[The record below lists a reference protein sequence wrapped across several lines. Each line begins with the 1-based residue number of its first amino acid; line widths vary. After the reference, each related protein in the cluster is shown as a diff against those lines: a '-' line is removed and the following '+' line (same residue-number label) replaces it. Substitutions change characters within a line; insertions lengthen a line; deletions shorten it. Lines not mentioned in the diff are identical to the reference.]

1 MNVINFFQPLFFFTK
16 FNGIIYLLNFVLERG
31 VFQAKPELIMRKIL
45 ICDDSMT
52 IRKKLTNSLKSII
65 ECDVFEAKN
74 GIEAISMYD
83 EVKPDLVFMDIMMPE
98 KDGLEAVAEI
108 LTLHQEAKIVM
119 LSSVGTK
126 DNLQRA
132 LKFGAIDFVQKPI
145 ENERLEIILSTHCKE
160 A

>member
-1 MNVINFFQPLFFFTK
+1 
-16 FNGIIYLLNFVLERG
+16 
-31 VFQAKPELIMRKIL
+31 MRKIL

-74 GIEAISMYD
+74 GVEAISMFD

-108 LTLHQEAKIVM
+108 LTLHQGAKIIM

-126 DNLQRA
+126 ENLQKA

-145 ENERLEIILSTHCKE
+145 ENERLETILSTYCKE

>member
-1 MNVINFFQPLFFFTK
+1 MVTRTIKLWK
-16 FNGIIYLLNFVLERG
+16 G
-31 VFQAKPELIMRKIL
+31 VFFRHSLDFMKKIL

-52 IRKKLTNSLKSII
+52 IRKKLTNALKSII
-65 ECDVFEAKN
+65 ECDVFEAKDGN
-74 GIEAISMYD
+74 EAITMFD
-83 EVKPDLVFMDIMMPE
+83 ECNPDLVFMDIMMPE

-108 LTLHQEAKIVM
+108 LTLHPRAKIVM

-126 DNLQRA
+126 DNLQKA

-145 ENERLEIILSTHCKE
+145 ENERLEVILSTHCKE

>member
-1 MNVINFFQPLFFFTK
+1 M
-16 FNGIIYLLNFVLERG
+16 EG
-31 VFQAKPELIMRKIL
+31 VFSGVAWTIMRKIL

-65 ECDVFEAKN
+65 ECEVFEAKN
-74 GIEAISMYD
+74 GVEAISMFD

-108 LTLHQEAKIVM
+108 LTLHQGAKIIM

-126 DNLQRA
+126 ENLQKA

-145 ENERLEIILSTHCKE
+145 ENERLETILSTYCKE